1 MKFSLN
7 IGMCDP
13 SHYAPLAQ
21 KAEAAGFDSI
31 AVPDSICYPKSSDTK
46 YPYTEDGGREF
57 LDNQPFM
64 EALIAVTH
72 MAAVTENI
80 RFCTY
85 VYKLAIRQAALVAKQ
100 VQSIQAFS
108 GGRLDL
114 GIGLS
119 PWPEDFAIAG
129 VPWAKR
135 GKRLDEQIE
144 ILRGL
149 ETGEYFGFEGSC
161 HSMPENKMSPPPA
174 VPTRIYIGGHSEAA
188 LKRAARQGDG
198 WVCAGADTKEVEAH
212 IKRINQFRDQYGTAD
227 SLFSFWTTG
236 QDAFTREGIAR
247 LENIGVT
254 DVVIGFRDP
263 FAGQP
268 DSSLEDKINLLEWYA
283 GEFIRN

>member
-13 SHYAPLAQ
+13 SHYAPMAQ
-21 KAEAAGFDSI
+21 KAEAAGYDSI
-31 AVPDSICYPKSSDTK
+31 AVPDSICYPKASDTK

-57 LDNQPFM
+57 LENQPFM

-85 VYKLAIRQAALVAKQ
+85 VYKLAVRQVALVAKQ

-108 GGRLDL
+108 GDRLEL

-129 VPWAKR
+129 VPWEKR
-135 GKRLDEQIE
+135 GKRLDEQIA

-149 ETGEYFGFEGSC
+149 ETGEYFGFEGAC
-161 HSMPENKMSPPPA
+161 HSMPENKMSPAPA
-174 VPTRIYIGGHSEAA
+174 RRTPIYIGGHSEAA
-188 LKRAARQGDG
+188 LKRAARVGDG
-198 WVCAGADTKEVEAH
+198 WACAGAQNHELESYIRRIKQLRVEYGCGEKE
-212 IKRINQFRDQYGTAD
+212 FR
-227 SLFSFWTTG
+227 FWATG
-236 QDAFTREGIAR
+236 QDAFTREGIER
-247 LENIGVT
+247 LESIGVT

-268 DSSLEDKINLLEWYA
+268 DGSLEEKINMLQWYA
-283 GEFIRN
+283 GEFIEK

>member
-1 MKFSLN
+1 MNFSLN

-21 KAEAAGFDSI
+21 KAEVAGFDSI
-31 AVPDSICYPKSSDTK
+31 AVPDSICYPKFSATK

-57 LDNQPFM
+57 LENLPFM

-72 MAAVTENI
+72 MAAVTERI

-108 GGRLDL
+108 GDRLDL

-129 VPWAKR
+129 VPWEKR
-135 GKRLDEQIE
+135 GKRLDEQIA

-149 ETGEYFGFEGSC
+149 ETGEYFGFEGVC
-161 HSMPENKMSPPPA
+161 HNMPENKMCPA
-174 VPTRIYIGGHSEAA
+174 PGTPTRIYIGGHSEAA
-188 LKRAARQGDG
+188 LKRAARLGDG
-198 WVCAGADTKEVEAH
+198 WACAGAETHEVESY
-212 IKRINQFRDQYGTAD
+212 IKRINQLREEYGTTEKD
-227 SLFSFWTTG
+227 FRFWTAG
-236 QDAFTREGIAR
+236 QDAFSADGIER
-247 LENIGVT
+247 LESIGVT

-268 DSSLEDKINLLEWYA
+268 DNLLEEKINMLEWYA
-283 GEFIRN
+283 GEFIKK

>member
-13 SHYAPLAQ
+13 SHYAPMAQ
-21 KAEAAGFDSI
+21 RAEAAGYDSI
-31 AVPDSICYPKSSDTK
+31 AVPDSICYPKMSDTK

-57 LDNQPFM
+57 LENQPFM

-108 GGRLDL
+108 GNRLDL

-129 VPWAKR
+129 TPWEQR
-135 GKRLDEQIE
+135 GKRLDEQIA

-149 ETGEYFGFEGSC
+149 ETGEFFGFDGVC
-161 HSMPENKMSPPPA
+161 HSMPENKMC
-174 VPTRIYIGGHSEAA
+174 PTTATATPIYIGGHSEPA
-188 LKRAARQGDG
+188 LKRAAKLGDG
-198 WVCAGADTKEVEAH
+198 WVCAGADTAEVASH
-212 IKRINQFRDQYGTAD
+212 IKRIQQLREEYGTAGKD
-227 SLFSFWTTG
+227 FRFWTTG
-236 QDAFTREGIAR
+236 QDAFSIKGIEHLEG
-247 LENIGVT
+247 IGVT

-263 FAGQP
+263 FAGQA
-268 DSSLEDKINLLEWYA
+268 DGSLEEKINMLEWYA
-283 GEFIRN
+283 GEYIRK